1 MEGKAHRRRDYS
13 PAGRISRIERDL
25 SSCSLGSE
33 SSFESDT
40 STMLGRVTLRSRAGS
55 AAKTPHV
62 CVVGAGFSGL
72 RCAEVLSEKGIKVT
86 ILEGRDRIGGR
97 VYQDNHLGHLV
108 DMGANWIHGTD
119 RNPILD
125 LAKETNTVAS
135 SIGESSGTFDELGE
149 YMDEKKA
156 ERLSELVWG
165 IIADAFKYSNDA
177 SSIPPD
183 RSLEDFFVEKLEE
196 KDLSQEDTKIVLQI
210 ARMWGAFI
218 GDPIERQSLKYF
230 WLEECIDGEN
240 LFVASTYKAI
250 LDRVGKRA
258 LASATV
264 HLSTYVNRVHT
275 RDSMLTGAP
284 GRVKVV
290 TNDDTLEFDEVV
302 ITASLGSLKR
312 NEPAFYPQL
321 PARLSRAIKN
331 ISYGRLE
338 KVYIRFPTAFWDPP
352 HGHDSGSAPDG
363 EPSAFPFFSHFLHPL
378 YHPGNP
384 HSWNVELVSLTS
396 VLPRETRHPT
406 LLFYIHGPCAA
417 YITNLIHSMKPTSPE
432 YYSRLNEFFKPYY
445 SRLPNFNAESET
457 CRPSGILATD
467 WSHDRLAGY
476 GSYTN
481 FQISHPTKEGEQE
494 VELDKD
500 IEALRE
506 GLPERAI
513 WLAGEHTAPFV
524 ALGTVTGAYWSGEAV
539 ARRIAEAY
547 GMGGGD
553 EKVWKEDDNRATVKI
568 GKDGETLNSVDVD

>member
-1 MEGKAHRRRDYS
+1 
-13 PAGRISRIERDL
+13 
-25 SSCSLGSE
+25 
-33 SSFESDT
+33 
-40 STMLGRVTLRSRAGS
+40 MLGRVTLRSRAGS

-97 VYQDNHLGHLV
+97 VYQDNQLGHLV
-108 DMGANWIHGTD
+108 DMGANWIHGTNH
-119 RNPILD
+119 NPILD

-135 SIGESSGTFDELGE
+135 SIEEKSGNFDEFGE

-156 ERLSELVWG
+156 DRLYQLVWG
-165 IIADAFKYSNDA
+165 VIADAFKYSNDT

-183 RSLEDFFVEKLEE
+183 RSLWDFFVEKLEE
-196 KDLSQEDTKIVLQI
+196 KDLSSEDTKIVLQV
-210 ARMWGAFI
+210 AQMWGAFI

-264 HLSTYVNRVHT
+264 HLSTYVKRVYT
-275 RDSMLTGAP
+275 RDSMLTGEP
-284 GRVKVV
+284 GPVKVV

-302 ITASLGSLKR
+302 VTASLGCLKR

-331 ISYGRLE
+331 ISYGHLE
-338 KVYIRFPTAFWDPP
+338 KVYIRFPAAFWHPLP
-352 HGHDSGSAPDG
+352 RHESGSASNT
-363 EPSAFPFFSHFLHPL
+363 EASAFPFFSHFLHPL

-384 HSWNVELVSLTS
+384 HSWNIELVSLAS
-396 VLPRETRHPT
+396 GLPLETRQPT

-417 YITNLIHSMKPTSPE
+417 HITNLIHSMERTSPE

-445 SRLPNFNAESET
+445 SRLPNFNPELET
-457 CRPSGILATD
+457 CKPTGILATD
-467 WSHDRLAGY
+467 WSHDKLAGY

-500 IEALRE
+500 IEALRQ

-553 EKVWKEDDNRATVKI
+553 DKVGGNDDNRATVQI
-568 GKDGETLNSVDVD
+568 GKGGETLNGLDVD

>member
-1 MEGKAHRRRDYS
+1 
-13 PAGRISRIERDL
+13 
-25 SSCSLGSE
+25 
-33 SSFESDT
+33 
-40 STMLGRVTLRSRAGS
+40 MLKRMNLRGRAGS
-55 AAKTPHV
+55 AAKTPHI

-119 RNPILD
+119 HNPILD

-135 SIGESSGTFDELGE
+135 LIGEKSGTFDELGE

-165 IIADAFKYSNDA
+165 IIADAFKYSNDS

-183 RSLEDFFVEKLEE
+183 RSLRDFFVEELEE
-196 KDLSQEDTKIVLQI
+196 KDLSQEDKKIVLQI
-210 ARMWGAFI
+210 AQMWGAFI

-250 LDRVGKRA
+250 LDRVAKRA
-258 LASATV
+258 LASATI
-264 HLSTYVNRVHT
+264 HLSTYVSRVYT
-275 RDSMLTGAP
+275 RDSMLTEAP
-284 GRVKVV
+284 GRVKVI
-290 TNDDTLEFDEVV
+290 TSNDTFEFDEVV
-302 ITASLGSLKR
+302 ITASLGSLKC
-312 NEPAFYPQL
+312 NEPVFYPPL
-321 PARLSRAIKN
+321 PARLSQAIKN

-338 KVYIRFPTAFWDPP
+338 KVYIRFPTAFWDPYP
-352 HGHDSGSAPDG
+352 RQGTGSAPDTDTSG
-363 EPSAFPFFSHFLHPL
+363 FPFFSHFLHPL

-384 HSWNVELVSLTS
+384 HSWSIELASLTS
-396 VLPRETRHPT
+396 VLPSETRHPT
-406 LLFYIHGPCAA
+406 LLFYLHGPCAA
-417 YITNLIHSMKPTSPE
+417 HITNLIHSMKPTSSE

-445 SRLPNFNAESET
+445 SRLPNFDAESGSCT
-457 CRPSGILATD
+457 PTGILATD
-467 WSHDRLAGY
+467 WSHDKLAGY

-481 FQISHPTKEGEQE
+481 FQISHPAKEGEQQI
-494 VELDKD
+494 ELDKD

-506 GLPERAI
+506 GMPERAI

-547 GMGGGD
+547 GIGGGD
-553 EKVWKEDDNRATVKI
+553 DRVRKEDDSRKMVKI
-568 GKDGETLNSVDVD
+568 GKGGETLNGIDVD

>member
-1 MEGKAHRRRDYS
+1 
-13 PAGRISRIERDL
+13 
-25 SSCSLGSE
+25 
-33 SSFESDT
+33 
-40 STMLGRVTLRSRAGS
+40 MLGRATMRNKVGT
-55 AAKTPHV
+55 AARTPHV

-97 VYQDNHLGHLV
+97 VHQDNHLGHLV

-135 SIGESSGTFDELGE
+135 SIGERSGIYDELGDF
-149 YMDEKKA
+149 MNEKKA
-156 ERLSELVWG
+156 ERLSGLVWG
-165 IIADAFKYSNDA
+165 IIADAFKYSNDT
-177 SSIPPD
+177 SSVPPD
-183 RSLEDFFVEKLEE
+183 RSLRDFFVEKLEE
-196 KDLSQEDTKIVLQI
+196 KKLSQGDTKTVLQI
-210 ARMWGAFI
+210 AQMWGAFI
-218 GDPIERQSLKYF
+218 GDPFERQSLKYF
-230 WLEECIDGEN
+230 WLEECIDGGMSFMKN
-240 LFVASTYKAI
+240 LFVTSTYKAI

-258 LASATV
+258 LAGATL

-275 RDSMLTGAP
+275 RDSMLTGKP
-284 GRVKVV
+284 GPVKVV

-302 ITASLGSLKR
+302 ITASLGCLKR
-312 NEPAFYPQL
+312 NEPVFYPQL

-338 KVYIRFPTAFWDPP
+338 KVYIKFPTAFWDPLSQD
-352 HGHDSGSAPDG
+352 DSDSAPDA
-363 EPSAFPFFSHFLHPL
+363 ETSAFPFSSHFLHPL
-378 YHPGNP
+378 YDPGNP
-384 HSWNVELVSLTS
+384 HSWNLELVSLAS
-396 VLPRETRHPT
+396 GLPREARQPT

-417 YITNLIHSMKPTSPE
+417 HITNLIHSMKPTSSE

-457 CRPSGILATD
+457 CTPTGLLATD
-467 WSHDRLAGY
+467 WSHDQLAGY

-481 FQISHPTKEGEQE
+481 FQISHSTKGDEQE

-500 IEALRE
+500 IESLRE
-506 GLPERAI
+506 GVPERAI

-547 GMGGGD
+547 GMGGED
-553 EKVWKEDDNRATVKI
+553 DKVGKEDDNRATIKI
-568 GKDGETLNSVDVD
+568 GKGGETLNGVDVD